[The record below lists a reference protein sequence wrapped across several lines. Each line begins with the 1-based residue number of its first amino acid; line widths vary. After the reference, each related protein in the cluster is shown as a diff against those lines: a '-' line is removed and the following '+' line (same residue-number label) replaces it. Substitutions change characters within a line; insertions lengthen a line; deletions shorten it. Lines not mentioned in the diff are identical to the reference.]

1 MKFKATPRAN
11 LASQMGT
18 GSAPALGCSFPRPR
32 GKPAWHAIVR
42 NFHAV
47 GAEPEAGCE
56 GASRDTRGRVCSPLV
71 AVRATT
77 PARPTRLRPEGRA
90 PRHNSAFTLAEVL
103 AALVFMAIVI
113 PVAVQGLRIASLAGQ
128 VGERKTTAARL
139 ATRVIN
145 EILVTGQWKESAP
158 GGTLLDGPYEYRWRA
173 TSETWTENALRLI
186 SVQVQFNI
194 QGQPYDITLATLA
207 DTSQP

>member
-1 MKFKATPRAN
+1 MKFKATPRAD
-11 LASQMGT
+11 LASQMVT
-18 GSAPALGCSFPRPR
+18 GSAPALGCSFSRPR
-32 GKPAWHAIVR
+32 GKPAWHAIAQYFR
-42 NFHAV
+42 GLRPYA
-47 GAEPEAGCE
+47 GAGCE

-77 PARPTRLRPEGRA
+77 PARPTLLRPEGRA
-90 PRHNSAFTLAEVL
+90 PRQTSAFTLAEVL

-128 VGERKTTAARL
+128 VGERKTAAARL

-145 EILVTGQWKESAP
+145 EILVTGQWKESGP

-186 SVQVQFNI
+186 SVQVQFDI
-194 QGQPYDITLATLA
+194 QGQPYDITLSTLA

>member
-1 MKFKATPRAN
+1 ME
-11 LASQMGT
+11 T
-18 GSAPALGCSFPRPR
+18 GSAPALGCSFSRPR
-32 GKPAWHAIVR
+32 GKPVWHAIVHFFGILR
-42 NFHAV
+42 PPA
-47 GAEPEAGCE
+47 EAGCE
-56 GASRDTRGRVCSPLV
+56 GASRDTRGRVCSPKIP
-71 AVRATT
+71 VRATA
-77 PARPTRLRPEGRA
+77 PARPTRLRPEGRP
-90 PRHNSAFTLAEVL
+90 PRHHSAFTLAEVL

-113 PVAVQGLRIASLAGQ
+113 PVAVQALRIASLAGQ
-128 VGERKTTAARL
+128 VGERKTAAARL

-145 EILVTGQWKESAP
+145 EILVTGQWKESSP
-158 GGTLLDGPYEYRWRA
+158 GGTLLDGPYEYRWHA